1 MTCVRLVSNL
11 PPFLPPPSNQFPSL
25 VCALSN
31 MIWYGQGIEEM
42 CHEET
47 FRCLVELAFSLEPGS
62 RYKISLNGLLCAL
75 CHINPNR
82 HSLLLASCEDIL
94 FDDLD
99 RMGYR
104 LNTLAQVSQS
114 RHCTEA
120 LLASELIG
128 KMIARL
134 TNGFEKLLQ
143 LALHPPPPP
152 SVQPATATPTAGGD
166 EDHVTPITRATVS
179 SLCVLLAFFTDLLR
193 NWRQAKEWMGCG
205 DSHRFW
211 SPMVEFLSMEASI
224 ISPLEVSFVQ
234 EVVYDFF
241 SVCLL
246 GCNLTKRTFVE
257 LVCFSLHNQQYRP
270 AADPPV
276 LALFLHKLLVGLVFQ
291 HESLPLI
298 LKVISSPEQVK
309 SGNSGPLSLP
319 STCEVL
325 EFHPSYPVSET
336 CYYLRVPGDFS
347 LSQLEELVNTHST
360 VKPKAEL
367 KKVKKPVHKPGSV
380 DLGKPAKPPKP
391 QAVFKVE
398 DTGGGGGGGGGSL
411 DVENFKFREWSFDEK
426 DSGKT
431 SSDDKSAL
439 SFCIVSTAEQ
449 EEGSIYRTF
458 LQHYAKQGD
467 NKSLHS
473 ASEALHSLVPIGRD
487 YPMMVVMDTKSM
499 VFSALD
505 PDSAS
510 SSSSG
515 NESMLSMLIARG
527 GLVSLAKSIPPLYPY
542 QWPTL
547 LMPENFPTQVDLP
560 PTITDSAE
568 VRHRGSLK
576 PHIILSLPEIT
587 PFRSLVMLG
596 QCLHL
601 EVFGRIL
608 EKNTAA
614 SYTLLRL
621 LLGEDIG
628 TKGGYPGGSVLM
640 CVESEQVCSEHVHA
654 CIRTCL

>member
-11 PPFLPPPSNQFPSL
+11 PPSLPPPSNQFPSL

-31 MIWYGQGIEEM
+31 MIWYGQGIEEV

-47 FRCLVELAFSLEPGS
+47 FRSLVELAFSLEPGS
-62 RYKISLNGLLCAL
+62 RYKVSLNALLCAL
-75 CHINPNR
+75 CHVNPAR

-94 FDDLD
+94 FDELD

-120 LLASELIG
+120 LLASELIE

-134 TNGFEKLLQ
+134 TNGFEKLLN
-143 LALHPPPPP
+143 LALHPPPPSP
-152 SVQPATATPTAGGD
+152 PPDQPTDTPTADGD
-166 EDHVTPITRATVS
+166 EDHVTPITRDTVS

-193 NWRQAKEWMGCG
+193 NWRQAKDWMGCG
-205 DSHRFW
+205 DHHRFW
-211 SPMVEFLSMEASI
+211 APMVEFLSIEASI

-241 SVCLL
+241 STCLL
-246 GCNLTKRTFVE
+246 GCELAKRTFVE
-257 LVCFSLHNQQYRP
+257 LVCFSLHNQEYRSP
-270 AADPPV
+270 TDSPV
-276 LALFLHKLLVGLVFQ
+276 LAPFLHKLLVGLVFQ
-291 HESLPLI
+291 HESLPLM
-298 LKVISSPEQVK
+298 LKVIPSPEQEK
-309 SGNSGPLSLP
+309 SGVIRPLSLP
-319 STCEVL
+319 STCEIL
-325 EFHPSYPVSET
+325 DFHPSYPVSET

-347 LSQLEELVNTHST
+347 LSQLEVLVNSHST
-360 VKPKAEL
+360 VKAKPEV
-367 KKVKKPVHKPGSV
+367 KKVKKPGNKSGSV
-380 DLGKPAKPPKP
+380 ELGKPAKPISKHQP
-391 QAVFKVE
+391 VFKVE
-398 DTGGGGGGGGGSL
+398 DSGGGASL
-411 DVENFKFREWSFDEK
+411 DVDNFKFGEWSFDEK

-431 SSDDKSAL
+431 KSAL
-439 SFCIVSTAEQ
+439 SFCTLSTEEQ
-449 EEGSIYRTF
+449 EERSIYRTF
-458 LQHYAKQGD
+458 LQNYAKQGE
-467 NKSLHS
+467 NKSFHS

-510 SSSSG
+510 SG
-515 NESMLSMLIARG
+515 NESMLSMLVACG
-527 GLVSLAKSIPPLYPY
+527 GLVKLAKSIPPLYPY

-547 LMPENFPTQVDLP
+547 LMPEADPP
-560 PTITDSAE
+560 PTTTTTTTDSAE
-568 VRHRGSLK
+568 VKPRGGSLK
-576 PHIILSLPEIT
+576 PHIILSLPVIM

-608 EKNTAA
+608 EKNTTA

-628 TKGGYPGGSVLM
+628 AKGVFVCLFVCLFGGVS
-640 CVESEQVCSEHVHA
+640 
-654 CIRTCL
+654 